1 MKTRRRQHGEFILY
15 RYISAESFSQFD
27 SLPLTSLTIRVE
39 APSGTSPAHADA
51 ADAAASVLASAPG
64 EVEENAQAPK
74 EGLQSIMTMR
84 GMRGVHFMHAAEAP
98 TTGTGELGTPKPV
111 GIESGS
117 AWFISFVCSS
127 ILLFA
132 NLFFCLL
139 YSFVFFALF
148 KRPGE
153 CMGCER
159 NTPRGAK
166 PRRGALAPPR
176 DR

>member
-27 SLPLTSLTIRVE
+27 SLPLTSLTIRAE
-39 APSGTSPAHADA
+39 APSGTSP

-117 AWFISFVCSS
+117 ALFISFVCSS

-139 YSFVFFALF
+139 YSFDCSILLF
-148 KRPGE
+148 CSIQK
-153 CMGCER
+153 
-159 NTPRGAK
+159 A
-166 PRRGALAPPR
+166 RRVHGV
-176 DR
+176 